1 MKFEKDVL
9 LAGKFR
15 LERELS
21 HGGMGSIWVAQHVQL
36 GTLVA
41 VKFMRDSFSRLPVL
55 RARFEREARAAAQL
69 KSPHIVQVHDFGFVE
84 DDEVPYLVM
93 ELLQGE
99 DLSKRLQRCGRLSLP
114 ETLHIIVQA
123 GKALRS
129 VHEAGFVH
137 RDLKPANFFLAR
149 VDGEDGE
156 IVKLLDFGI
165 AKDVSAA
172 LAADISATGEVM
184 GSPNYM
190 SPEQFYG
197 ERDVDARSDL
207 WSLGVILF
215 KMLTGQL
222 PFPGDAIGRV
232 VTKVILGTVPSAREI
247 APDLPSG
254 IDAFF
259 TRALARDRDKRFQN
273 VRDMVNELARVAGAP
288 PFFSLVGG
296 DTSLGAGWSSRGFGG
311 EPGLADPGT
320 PPVAQLTTM
329 PIQRRSDPNDVR
341 ASTPHPQSLPGTLT
355 DAINLSAPH
364 TARGAIARVAGR
376 VAMGVTIVVVGGGL
390 FVAALKGASTD
401 GGQSATQASAA
412 AAVPELAAPSSG
424 APAALTTVPAI
435 ASAPEARPAATPA
448 VVPAPLPLDP
458 GAGASDAASLASAQA
473 SPVPSGSAQ
482 ASPVPSTAAAR
493 RAAPA
498 RPTSPATARTASAP
512 APRKA
517 VPSPRKKSAGRGPD
531 WGL

>member
-1 MKFEKDVL
+1 MKFEKDVI

-36 GTLVA
+36 DTLVA
-41 VKFMRDSFSRLPVL
+41 VKFMRDVYSELPVL

-69 KSPHIVQVHDFGFVE
+69 KSPHIVQVHDFGFE
-84 DDEVPYLVM
+84 DEVPYLVM

-99 DLSKRLQRCGRLSLP
+99 DLNKRLQRCGRLSLP

-149 VDGEDGE
+149 IDGEDGE

-172 LAADISATGEVM
+172 LASDISATGEVM

-232 VTKVILGTVPSAREI
+232 VTKVILGAVPSARKI

-259 TRALARDRDKRFQN
+259 LRALARDRDKRFQN
-273 VRDMVNELARVAGAP
+273 VREMVNELARVAGAP
-288 PFFSLVGG
+288 PFFSLAG
-296 DTSLGAGWSSRGFGG
+296 DTSLSAGWSGRGSGG
-311 EPGLADPGT
+311 APGFADPGA
-320 PPVAQLTTM
+320 PPVGQLTTM

-341 ASTPHPQSLPGTLT
+341 ASMPGTLT
-355 DAINLSAPH
+355 GAINLSAPH
-364 TARGAIARVAGR
+364 TARAAIARAAGR
-376 VAMGVTIVVVGGGL
+376 VAIGATVAVVGVGL
-390 FVAALKGASTD
+390 GVAALSGSSAD
-401 GGQSATQASAA
+401 GDGTATRASAA
-412 AAVPELAAPSSG
+412 DSAPALAAPSSG
-424 APAALTTVPAI
+424 APAGLATVPAS
-435 ASAPEARPAATPA
+435 ASAPEARTAAAPA

-458 GAGASDAASLASAQA
+458 GADAGAPSAASLSPAQA
-473 SPVPSGSAQ
+473 SPVPSG
-482 ASPVPSTAAAR
+482 AAAQS
-493 RAAPA
+493 AAPA
-498 RPTSPATARTASAP
+498 RPSSLATARAAP
-512 APRKA
+512 KQAPRKA
-517 VPSPRKKSAGRGPD
+517 LPGARKKSGGREPD

>member
-69 KSPHIVQVHDFGFVE
+69 KSPHIVQVHDFGFEE

-165 AKDVSAA
+165 AKDVSAV
-172 LAADISATGEVM
+172 LATDISATGEVM

-232 VTKVILGTVPSAREI
+232 VTKVILGTVPSARAL

-259 TRALARDRDKRFQN
+259 ERALARDRDKRFQN

-288 PFFSLVGG
+288 PFFSLVG
-296 DTSLGAGWSSRGFGG
+296 DTSLGAGWSSLVSGG
-311 EPGLADPGT
+311 VSGLADPGT

-341 ASTPHPQSLPGTLT
+341 ASTPNPHSLPGTLT
-355 DAINLSAPH
+355 GAINLSAPH
-364 TARGAIARVAGR
+364 AARGAIARVAGR
-376 VAMGVTIVVVGGGL
+376 VAIGATIVAVGGGL
-390 FVAALKGASTD
+390 FIATLKGAST
-401 GGQSATQASAA
+401 GGDEAAIQASAA
-412 AAVPELAAPSSG
+412 AAAPALVAPSSG
-424 APAALTTVPAI
+424 APAGPAAVPAI
-435 ASAPEARPAATPA
+435 ASALEARAAATPA
-448 VVPAPLPLDP
+448 VVPAPLPLEP
-458 GAGASDAASLASAQA
+458 GAGAPGAASLAPAQA
-473 SPVPSGSAQ
+473 SAVPSA
-482 ASPVPSTAAAR
+482 AAAR
-493 RAAPA
+493 SAAPA
-498 RPTSPATARTASAP
+498 RPASPATARTTSTAAPRKAAP
-512 APRKA
+512 APRK
-517 VPSPRKKSAGRGPD
+517 KSGGSRPD

>member
-1 MKFEKDVL
+1 MRFEKDVL

-41 VKFMRDSFSRLPVL
+41 VKFMRHAYSELPVL

-69 KSPHIVQVHDFGFVE
+69 KSPHIVQVHDFGFE
-84 DDEVPYLVM
+84 EEDEVPYLVM

-99 DLSKRLQRCGRLSLP
+99 DLSKRLQRCGRISLP
-114 ETLHIIVQA
+114 ETLHIAVQA

-129 VHEAGFVH
+129 VHEAGYVH

-172 LAADISATGEVM
+172 LAADISSTGEVM

-232 VTKVILGTVPSAREI
+232 VTKVILGSVPSAREL

-259 TRALARDRDKRFQN
+259 ARALARDRDERFQN
-273 VRDMVNELARVAGAP
+273 VREMINELARVAGAP
-288 PFFSLVGG
+288 PFFSLGG
-296 DTSLGAGWSSRGFGG
+296 DTSLGTGWSRRGSGG
-311 EPGLADPGT
+311 EPGLADPGSA
-320 PPVAQLTTM
+320 PVAQVTTM
-329 PIQRRSDPNDVR
+329 PIQRRSEPNDVR
-341 ASTPHPQSLPGTLT
+341 ASTPNPASLPGTLT
-355 DAINLSAPH
+355 GAINLSAPH
-364 TARGAIARVAGR
+364 TGRAAIARVAGR
-376 VAMGVTIVVVGGGL
+376 VAVGATIAVVGVGL
-390 FVAALKGASTD
+390 FVATLKSASTD
-401 GGQSATQASAA
+401 GDQTTTQASAA
-412 AAVPELAAPSSG
+412 ASAPAPAVPSGG
-424 APAALTTVPAI
+424 APAGLATAPAI
-435 ASAPEARPAATPA
+435 ASAPEAPTAATPA

-458 GAGASDAASLASAQA
+458 GAGAPSAASPALAQA
-473 SPVPSGSAQ
+473 SPAPSVPSS
-482 ASPVPSTAAAR
+482 AAAR
-493 RAAPA
+493 SAAPA
-498 RPTSPATARTASAP
+498 RPTSPATARTASTP

-517 VPSPRKKSAGRGPD
+517 LPAPRKKSGGSRPD

>member
-1 MKFEKDVL
+1 MRFEKDVL

-41 VKFMRDSFSRLPVL
+41 VKFMRPAFSDLPVL

-69 KSPHIVQVHDFGFVE
+69 KSPHIVQVHDFGFE
-84 DDEVPYLVM
+84 EDEVPYLVM

-99 DLSKRLQRCGRLSLP
+99 DLSKRLQRCGRLSLQ

-165 AKDVSAA
+165 AKDVSAV
-172 LAADISATGEVM
+172 LAADISATGEVI

-215 KMLTGQL
+215 KMLTGHL

-232 VTKVILGTVPSAREI
+232 VTKVILGTVPSAREL

-259 TRALARDRDKRFQN
+259 TRALARDRDERFQN
-273 VRDMVNELARVAGAP
+273 VREMVNELARVAGAP
-288 PFFSLVGG
+288 PFFSFGG
-296 DTSLGAGWSSRGFGG
+296 DTSLGTGWAWRGSGG

-329 PIQRRSDPNDVR
+329 PLQRRSDPNDVR
-341 ASTPHPQSLPGTLT
+341 ASTPNPQSLPGTLT
-355 DAINLSAPH
+355 GAINLSAPH
-364 TARGAIARVAGR
+364 TARAAIARVAGR
-376 VAMGVTIVVVGGGL
+376 VAIGATIAVVGVGL
-390 FVAALKGASTD
+390 FVATLKGASTD
-401 GGQSATQASAA
+401 GDPTTTQASAA
-412 AAVPELAAPSSG
+412 ASAPALAAPSSG
-424 APAALTTVPAI
+424 APAGLAAVAAI
-435 ASAPEARPAATPA
+435 ASAPEAPTAATPA
-448 VVPAPLPLDP
+448 VLPAPLPLDP
-458 GAGASDAASLASAQA
+458 GAGAPNAASLAPAQA
-473 SPVPSGSAQ
+473 SPVASG
-482 ASPVPSTAAAR
+482 AAAR

-498 RPTSPATARTASAP
+498 RSTSPTTARTASTP
-512 APRKA
+512 APRKTL
-517 VPSPRKKSAGRGPD
+517 PGPRKKSGGSRPD

>member
-41 VKFMRDSFSRLPVL
+41 VKFMRDSYSRLPVL

-69 KSPHIVQVHDFGFVE
+69 KSPHIVQVHDFGFE
-84 DDEVPYLVM
+84 EEDEVPYLVM

-165 AKDVSAA
+165 AKDVSAV

-215 KMLTGQL
+215 YGVTGEL
-222 PFPGDAIGRV
+222 PFQGAQLGA
-232 VTKVILGTVPSAREI
+232 VIANILVGPVPSASLI
-247 APDLPSG
+247 APDLPPE

-259 TRALARDRDKRFQN
+259 ARALARERAERFQSIGE
-273 VRDMVNELARVAGAP
+273 MMGELRRIAGTASPSIPDLQSPCSGVPSTARP
-288 PFFSLVGG
+288 RLS
-296 DTSLGAGWSSRGFGG
+296 
-311 EPGLADPGT
+311 GT
-320 PPVAQLTTM
+320 IALDAAQLDE
-329 PIQRRSDPNDVR
+329 PASAPRS
-341 ASTPHPQSLPGTLT
+341 AGPGTLT
-355 DAINLSAPH
+355 IAGS
-364 TARGAIARVAGR
+364 TAQEAGQQRPQRAMLVAGI
-376 VAMGVTIVVVGGGL
+376 AMTMLLGAGVTIAVGGGGTSGGDGVGAKVASAGAPASEE
-390 FVAALKGASTD
+390 VAAS
-401 GGQSATQASAA
+401 ASAEVGRSSEPLESVTP
-412 AAVPELAAPSSG
+412 AVPAAEATGSAADVAGETAAPSTS
-424 APAALTTVPAI
+424 TTA
-435 ASAPEARPAATPA
+435 ARPPSSATPRPPHTG
-448 VVPAPLPLDP
+448 VPAP
-458 GAGASDAASLASAQA
+458 
-473 SPVPSGSAQ
+473 
-482 ASPVPSTAAAR
+482 AR
-493 RAAPA
+493 RPPIPPTTTPGLDRAPI
-498 RPTSPATARTASAP
+498 PE
-512 APRKA
+512 
-517 VPSPRKKSAGRGPD
+517 VPF
-531 WGL
+531 

>member
-69 KSPHIVQVHDFGFVE
+69 KSPHIVQVHDFGFE
-84 DDEVPYLVM
+84 EEDEVPYLVM

-165 AKDVSAA
+165 AKDVSAV

-232 VTKVILGTVPSAREI
+232 VTKVILGTVPSAREL

-259 TRALARDRDKRFQN
+259 ARALARDRDERFQN
-273 VRDMVNELARVAGAP
+273 VREMINELARVAGAP
-288 PFFSLVGG
+288 PFFSLVG
-296 DTSLGAGWSSRGFGG
+296 DTSLGAGWTWRGSGG

-341 ASTPHPQSLPGTLT
+341 ASTPNPQSLPGTLT
-355 DAINLSAPH
+355 GAINLSAPH
-364 TARGAIARVAGR
+364 TARAAIARVAGR
-376 VAMGVTIVVVGGGL
+376 VAVGATIAVVGVGL
-390 FVAALKGASTD
+390 FVATLKGASTD
-401 GGQSATQASAA
+401 GDKAATQASADA
-412 AAVPELAAPSSG
+412 SAPALGAPSSG
-424 APAALTTVPAI
+424 APAGLAAVPAV
-435 ASAPEARPAATPA
+435 ASAPEARAAATPA

-458 GAGASDAASLASAQA
+458 VAGAGAPNAASPAPAQA
-473 SPVPSGSAQ
+473 SPVPSG
-482 ASPVPSTAAAR
+482 AAAR
-493 RAAPA
+493 SAAPA
-498 RPTSPATARTASAP
+498 RPTTPTTARTAAAP
-512 APRKA
+512 APRKT
-517 VPSPRKKSAGRGPD
+517 VTGPRKKSGGSRPD

>member
-69 KSPHIVQVHDFGFVE
+69 KSPHIVQVHDFGFEE

-165 AKDVSAA
+165 AKDVSAV

-232 VTKVILGTVPSAREI
+232 VTKVILGTVPSARGL

-259 TRALARDRDKRFQN
+259 ERALARDREKRFQN

-288 PFFSLVGG
+288 PFFSLVGE
-296 DTSLGAGWSSRGFGG
+296 TSLGAGWSSLVSGG
-311 EPGLADPGT
+311 VSGLADPGT

-341 ASTPHPQSLPGTLT
+341 ASTPNPHSLPGTLT
-355 DAINLSAPH
+355 GAINLSAPH
-364 TARGAIARVAGR
+364 AARGAIARVAGR
-376 VAMGVTIVVVGGGL
+376 VAIGATIVAVGGGL
-390 FVAALKGASTD
+390 FIATLKGAST
-401 GGQSATQASAA
+401 GGDETATQASAA
-412 AAVPELAAPSSG
+412 AAAPALAAPSSG
-424 APAALTTVPAI
+424 APAGLAAVPAI
-435 ASAPEARPAATPA
+435 ASAPEARAAATPA

-458 GAGASDAASLASAQA
+458 GAGAPAQA
-473 SPVPSGSAQ
+473 SAVPSA
-482 ASPVPSTAAAR
+482 AAAR
-493 RAAPA
+493 SAAPA
-498 RPTSPATARTASAP
+498 RPASPATARTTSTAAPRKAAP
-512 APRKA
+512 APRK
-517 VPSPRKKSAGRGPD
+517 KSGGSRPD